1 MKKILSISILALFLI
16 FGISC
21 VSAADPDSNC
31 IQEINLGSGIGGGEY
46 TPFYADLES
55 GIGGGE
61 YTPFYCANLNCNYLS
76 LGYHG
81 NGMGGNPFD
90 PHFWD
95 DSYPGGSLYGPTP
108 ENHNLQ

>member
-46 TPFYADLES
+46 TPFY
-55 GIGGGE
+55 
-61 YTPFYCANLNCNYLS
+61 CANLNCNYLS

-81 NGMGGNPFD
+81 SGMGGNPFD
-90 PHFWD
+90 PNFWD
-95 DSYPGGSLYGPTP
+95 DSYPDGSLYGPTP

>member
-61 YTPFYCANLNCNYLS
+61 YTPFYADLES
-76 LGYHG
+76 GI
-81 NGMGGNPFD
+81 GG
-90 PHFWD
+90 
-95 DSYPGGSLYGPTP
+95 G
-108 ENHNLQ
+108 